1 MANFEG
7 TTDDGWHLDNGATHH
22 WTNNM
27 ENMYLKE
34 EFKDTEQLIIKNG
47 QDLSMTH
54 IGHVFSSFKASNNSS
69 MHTTIKLKDM
79 LLVPS
84 ITMNLLSISKLN
96 SDNPP
101 FLNYIEIFAL

>member
-7 TTDDGWHLDNGATHH
+7 TTDDGWHVDSGTTHH
-22 WTNNM
+22 LTNNM

-34 EFKDTEQLIIKNG
+34 EFKDTEQLIIRNG
-47 QDLSMTH
+47 QDLSMAH
-54 IGHVFSSFKASNNSS
+54 IGHAFPSFKAYNNSS
-69 MHTTIKLKDM
+69 MYTTLKLKDM
-79 LLVPS
+79 LLVHL